1 MKNIK
6 KINFKQILVIIGIIS
21 IIASV
26 GVNLYFGG
34 MKIKDNIYKK
44 GFDSG
49 QINLVNQ
56 IIQGSNQFSKSNYT
70 R

>member
-1 MKNIK
+1 MNTK
-6 KINFKQILVIIGIIS
+6 KILIIIGIIL

-26 GVNLYFGG
+26 GANLYFGG
-34 MKIKDNIYKK
+34 IKIKDNIYKK

-49 QINLVNQ
+49 L
-56 IIQGSNQFSKSNYT
+56 SKSNYT